1 MTRLTF
7 RHSEENGAAAAS
19 KEQPRHLA
27 ATGRGRSQVAW
38 IGRRLL
44 LVPLAAALA
53 AAGGCSAGEL
63 ARVSAGGFPADP
75 IPAVSQGTD
84 ASLASPEPA
93 GSPDPSAVPA
103 SPSPGPSPRPAAS
116 ASPKPHVNAVPA
128 PGNSV
133 SDSVYGQGKP
143 SIAGL
148 AKPNDGRQHTAKVAK
163 GTRAVALTFDDGP
176 DGRTTPAILD
186 ILKKN
191 GIKATFFVVGTQV
204 KQYPDVVA
212 RIVKE
217 GHALGNHT
225 YHHADLA
232 KTGRTKILQEI
243 AYNDT
248 LIERA
253 TGLIPSLFRPP
264 YGSTSPQLKQIL
276 RDSGRS
282 MELWN
287 VDTRDWAGTSVAAMR
302 ANVNRNVKP
311 GSVILMHSFGSK
323 LHTAELLPL
332 IIKDLKNKGY
342 VFVTVDELPEA

>member
-1 MTRLTF
+1 MKRLTS
-7 RHSEENGAAAAS
+7 RHSEENRAGAAS
-19 KEQPRHLA
+19 KARPGDESA
-27 ATGRGRSQVAW
+27 AGRQSQRAR

-44 LVPLAAALA
+44 VLPLAAALA

-63 ARVSAGGFPADP
+63 ADRVSAGGFPADRN
-75 IPAVSQGTD
+75 PAVSPGPGTS
-84 ASLASPEPA
+84 AVTPEPA
-93 GSPDPSAVPA
+93 GSPEPSADIF
-103 SPSPGPSPRPAAS
+103 SPSPSPTAKPAAS
-116 ASPKPHVNAVPA
+116 SSPKPHVSAKPT
-128 PGNSV
+128 PGTSV
-133 SDSVYGQGKP
+133 SGSVYGQAA
-143 SIAGL
+143 SIPGL

-191 GIKATFFVVGTQV
+191 DIKATFFVVGTQV
-204 KQYPDVVA
+204 KQYPDVTA

-232 KTGRTKILQEI
+232 KTGRTKTLQEI

-253 TGLIPSLFRPP
+253 TGIIPSLFRPP
-264 YGSTSPQLKQIL
+264 YGSTSPLLKQLL

>member
-1 MTRLTF
+1 MTRQTF
-7 RHSEENGAAAAS
+7 GHWEENNAGAAS
-19 KEQPRHLA
+19 REQPRHHT
-27 ATGRGRSQVAW
+27 ATGKGRSQGAW

-44 LVPLAAALA
+44 LLPLAAALA

-63 ARVSAGGFPADP
+63 ADRVSAGGFPASP
-75 IPAVSQGTD
+75 VPSVSPGTD
-84 ASLASPEPA
+84 ASVTSPMPA

-103 SPSPGPSPRPAAS
+103 TPSPSPRPTAS
-116 ASPKPHVNAVPA
+116 PSPKPHVNPAPA
-128 PGNSV
+128 PGNNV
-133 SDSVYGQGKP
+133 ADSVYGQGKP
-143 SIAGL
+143 SVAGL

-186 ILKKN
+186 MLKKN
-191 GIKATFFVVGTQV
+191 DIKATFFVVGTQV

-232 KTGRTKILQEI
+232 KTGRTKTLQEI

-253 TGLIPSLFRPP
+253 TGIIPSLFRPP
-264 YGSTSPQLKQIL
+264 YGSTSPQLKQLL

-287 VDTRDWAGTSVAAMR
+287 VDTRDWAGTSVATMR